1 MYSGNA
7 KELLEKAGAHQGDI
21 VSVESGNGHF
31 EGVLMP
37 RIESGDTACLVLKLD
52 SGYNI
57 GIEGKNAK
65 VRLVKKGEEKA
76 KKPEVGGVIGG
87 RLPSRIS
94 LLSTGGTISS
104 KIEYK
109 TGAVVSSLSARDLA
123 AANPRLSQFAPIKV
137 KSVFSM
143 MSEDMQPSHWET
155 LAKEVAAELSDGSQ
169 GVVITHGTDT
179 MGYTAAALS
188 YALSNLPGPVILTG
202 SQRSSDRGSS
212 DAPQNL
218 LCSCAAARGDFAFVG
233 VCMHEGT
240 SDTYNAVHIGT
251 RVRKSHTSTRAAFR
265 SIGIKPVARINADT
279 CQIEKIWETAPA
291 KASAQNHSSARA
303 PNQSSP
309 AANLV
314 VHAKFSDN
322 VHLAWMYPGLT
333 RKTVEKWSDYDG
345 VVIAATGLGHVNVF
359 FSDMESKYSVLKPIQ
374 ELISS
379 GVPVVFAPQALSGRL
394 NLNVY
399 APQRMLAQV
408 GVIGHGADWLPETA
422 YVKLCWAL
430 GQAKDAKK
438 VAEIMMKPTA
448 YDITERSA
456 IDELE

>member
-1 MYSGNA
+1 MYSGHA

-21 VSVESGNGHF
+21 VSIDSGNGHF

-37 RIESGDTACLVLKLD
+37 RIGSGDTSCLVVKLD

-57 GIEGKNAK
+57 GLEGKNAK

-76 KKPEVGGVIGG
+76 KKPEVGGVIEG
-87 RLPSRIS
+87 RLPTHIS

-104 KIEYK
+104 KKKNK
-109 TGAVVSSLSARDLA
+109 TRAGVSSLSARDLA
-123 AANPRLSQFAPIKV
+123 QANPRLSQFAPIKV
-137 KSVFSM
+137 KSVFSI

-218 LCSCAAARGDFAFVG
+218 LCSCAAARGDFALVG

-240 SDTYNAVHIGT
+240 SDTLNALHIGT
-251 RVRKSHTSTRAAFR
+251 RVRKSHTSTRAAFK
-265 SIGIKPVARINADT
+265 SIGVKPAARINADT
-279 CQIEKIWETAPA
+279 CQIEKLWEALPA
-291 KASAQNHSSARA
+291 RESGKPS
-303 PNQSSP
+303 
-309 AANLV
+309 

-359 FSDMESKYSVLKPIQ
+359 FSDMNSKYSVLKPLE
-374 ELISS
+374 ELIAS

-399 APQRMLAQV
+399 APQRMLSQI

-448 YDITERSA
+448 FDITERSA

>member
-1 MYSGNA
+1 MFIIFAIRRLGMYSGNA
-7 KELLEKAGAHQGDI
+7 KGLIEKAGARQGDT
-21 VSVESGNGHF
+21 VSVDSATGRF

-37 RIESGDTACLVLKLD
+37 RIESGDRSCIVLKLD

-57 GIEGKNAK
+57 GIDGKSAK
-65 VRLVKKGEEKA
+65 VRLVKKTQEREK
-76 KKPEVGGVIGG
+76 KQEVGGMIEG
-87 RLPSRIS
+87 RQPSHIS

-123 AANPRLSQFAPIKV
+123 EANPRLSQFGPIDV
-137 KSVFSM
+137 KSVFSI

-155 LAKEVAAELSDGSQ
+155 LAKEAAAAFSDGAQ

-179 MGYTAAALS
+179 LGYSAAALS

-218 LCSCAAARGDFAFVG
+218 LCSCAAARGDFAIVG
-233 VCMHEGT
+233 ACMHEGT
-240 SDTYNAVHIGT
+240 SDTFNALHIGT

-265 SIGIKPVARINADT
+265 SVGVKPAARINADT
-279 CQIEKIWETAPA
+279 CQIEKIWEKLPVKSTGKP
-291 KASAQNHSSARA
+291 S
-303 PNQSSP
+303 
-309 AANLV
+309 

-322 VHLAWMYPGLT
+322 VHLAWMYPGLNK
-333 RKTVEKWSDYDG
+333 KTVEKWSDYDG

-359 FSDMESKYSVLKPIQ
+359 FSDMGSKFSVLKPLE

-399 APQRMLAQV
+399 APQRMLAQI

-430 GQAKDAKK
+430 GQAKDSKK
-438 VAEIMMKPTA
+438 VAEIMMKPA
-448 YDITERSA
+448 AFDITDKSA
-456 IDELE
+456 IDDLE